1 MAAALGAMKRLSE
14 LAPGDADVWL
24 ELAQLQ
30 HAMPDQ
36 LPMSQKAYEK
46 AVDILKQATSGVPWQ
61 LWANLGAVRHRLGEF
76 DNAKQAYGY
85 AIRAATHHGAAL
97 CDDACVTVHFNLGRL
112 HESGVRITRRSLCIR
127 QSSECGRHFLTAFY
141 GLQRV
146 KRAWVVALRLSDGP
160 KKS

>member
-1 MAAALGAMKRLSE
+1 M
-14 LAPGDADVWL
+14 
-24 ELAQLQ
+24 
-30 HAMPDQ
+30 
-36 LPMSQKAYEK
+36 
-46 AVDILKQATSGVPWQ
+46 DILKQASGGVPWQ

-97 CDDACVTVHFNLGRL
+97 CDVRALPSTSTSEDCTR
-112 HESGVRITRRSLCIR
+112 SGVRITRRSLCIR

-160 KKS
+160 KRADGTRGVPTLGAC